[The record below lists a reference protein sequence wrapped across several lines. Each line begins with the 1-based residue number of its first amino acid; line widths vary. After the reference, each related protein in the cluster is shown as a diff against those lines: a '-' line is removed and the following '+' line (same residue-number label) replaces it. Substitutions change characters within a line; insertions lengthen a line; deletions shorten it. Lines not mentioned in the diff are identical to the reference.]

1 MKSAAHIR
9 ARLVA
14 AKICNSLVG
23 VGDIERP
30 ARFDGDSRAVLHGN
44 ETESRILDG
53 VLCGIPIAPCVAG
66 TLLVAELLIDIAD
79 NHFWLVVVHHPEC
92 EVERV
97 GADIDK
103 RTAALLI
110 LVEENAPCRNSSAA
124 QCDGAAVIDIAEI
137 AVVARLLE
145 IERIGSPAL
154 LIADSQLLAG
164 ALCGLVHFLRLGIG
178 LCHGL
183 LTHDMLARFERV
195 YCDERMRAVRSADM
209 NAFNALVLEQLSVIR
224 IDFCALNAE
233 LLCRL
238 YGSLINDIA
247 ESDHLGL
254 FDFFERGHMLAVGD
268 SAAADDAYSDF
279 SSHIV
284 SPIVF
289 KIYYI
294 PFSVS
299 ITPTSGAFQK
309 SKSPLRKEKRPKRRR
324 DCFEQAAIFQKC

>member
-9 ARLVA
+9 ARLVT

-30 ARFDGDSRAVLHGN
+30 ARFDGDGRAVLHGD
-44 ETESRILDG
+44 EAESRILDG
-53 VLCGIPIAPCVAG
+53 VLRGIPFAPCVAG
-66 TLLVAELLIDIAD
+66 ALLIPELFVDVAD
-79 NHFWLVVVHHPEC
+79 YHLGLVVVHHPKG

-110 LVEENAPCRNSSAA
+110 LVEENAPGRNRSAA
-124 QCDGAAVIDIAEI
+124 QCDGAAVINIAEV

-183 LTHDMLARFERV
+183 FAHNVLARFERV
-195 YCDERMRAVRSADM
+195 YCDERMRAVGGADM
-209 NAFNALVLEQLSVIR
+209 DALYALILEQLSVIG
-224 IDFCALNAE
+224 IDLCALDAE

-238 YGSLINDIA
+238 YGSLLNDIA

-324 DCFEQAAIFQKC
+324 DCFE

>member
-14 AKICNSLVG
+14 AEICDSLVG

-30 ARFDGDSRAVLHGN
+30 ARFNGDSRAVFHGD

-53 VLCGIPIAPCVAG
+53 VLRGIPFAPCVTGA
-66 TLLVAELLIDIAD
+66 LLIPELFVDVAD
-79 NHFWLVVVHHPEC
+79 YHLGLVVVHHPKG

-110 LVEENAPCRNSSAA
+110 LVEENAPGRNRSAA
-124 QCDGAAVIDIAEI
+124 QCDGAAVINIAEV

-145 IERIGSPAL
+145 IERISSPAL

-164 ALCGLVHFLRLGIG
+164 ALRGLVHFLCLGIG

-183 LTHDMLARFERV
+183 FAHDMLARFERV
-195 YCDERMRAVRSADM
+195 YCDERMRAVRGADM
-209 NAFNALVLEQLSVIR
+209 NALDALILEQLSVIG
-224 IDFCALNAE
+224 IDLCALDAE
-233 LLCRL
+233 FLCRL
-238 YGSLINDIA
+238 YGSLLNDIA
-247 ESDHLGL
+247 ESNHLGL

-279 SSHIV
+279 SSHIL

-289 KIYYI
+289 KIYNIYLYYQ
-294 PFSVS
+294 FNYK
-299 ITPTSGAFQK
+299 QLNK
-309 SKSPLRKEKRPKRRR
+309 
-324 DCFEQAAIFQKC
+324 

>member
-14 AKICNSLVG
+14 AEICNSLVG

-30 ARFDGDSRAVLHGN
+30 ARFDGDGRAVLHGD
-44 ETESRILDG
+44 EAESRILDG
-53 VLCGIPIAPCVAG
+53 ILCGIPIAPGVAG
-66 TLLVAELLIDIAD
+66 TLLIAELLIDIAD
-79 NHFWLVVVHHPEC
+79 DHLGLVVIHHPEC
-92 EVERV
+92 EIERV

-110 LVEENAPCRNSSAA
+110 LVEENAPGRNSSAA
-124 QCDGAAVIDIAEI
+124 QRDGAAVIDIAEVAI
-137 AVVARLLE
+137 VARLLE
-145 IERIGSPAL
+145 IERISSPAL

-164 ALCGLVHFLRLGIG
+164 ALRGLVHFLCLGIG

-195 YCDERMRAVRSADM
+195 YCNERMRAVGGADM
-209 NAFNALVLEQLSVIR
+209 NALDALVLEQLSVIR
-224 IDFCALNAE
+224 IDFCALDAE

-238 YGSLINDIA
+238 YGSLLNDIA
-247 ESDHLGL
+247 ESNHLGL

-294 PFSVS
+294 PFSVLIS
-299 ITPTSGAFQK
+299 PVLETFQK
-309 SKSPLRKEKRPKRRR
+309 SKPPLRKEKRPKRRR
-324 DCFEQAAIFQKC
+324 DCFEYVAIFQKC

>member
-1 MKSAAHIR
+1 MKSTAHIR
-9 ARLVA
+9 ACLVA

-30 ARFDGDSRAVLHGN
+30 ARFDGDGSAILHGD
-44 ETESRILDG
+44 EAESRILDG
-53 VLCGIPIAPCVAG
+53 VLRGIPVAPSVAG
-66 TLLVAELLIDIAD
+66 TLLVAELLIDIAYD
-79 NHFWLVVVHHPEC
+79 HLGLVVVHHPEC
-92 EVERV
+92 KIERV

-110 LVEENAPCRNSSAA
+110 LVEENSPCRNSSAA
-124 QCDGAAVIDIAEI
+124 QRDGAAVIDIAEI
-137 AVVARLLE
+137 AVVARLFE
-145 IERIGSPAL
+145 IERISSPAL

-164 ALCGLVHFLRLGIG
+164 ALRGLVHFLRLGIS

-183 LTHDMLARFERV
+183 LAHDMLARFECV
-195 YCDERMRAVRSADM
+195 YCDERMRAVGGADM
-209 NAFNALVLEQLSVIR
+209 DALYALILEQLSVIW
-224 IDFCALNAE
+224 IDFCALDAE
-233 LLCRL
+233 FLCRL
-238 YGSLINDIA
+238 YGSLLNDIA
-247 ESDHLGL
+247 EGYHLGL

-294 PFSVS
+294 YLYYQFNYK
-299 ITPTSGAFQK
+299 QLNK
-309 SKSPLRKEKRPKRRR
+309 
-324 DCFEQAAIFQKC
+324 